1 MSVFCWRWFDWCTIR
16 RLSNAF
22 LLTQNISAN
31 GALSSEAVFSLQ
43 LCGVFS
49 LGNFEETSSAS
60 CLSHAHRTLPSTNL
74 HISVFHACTTHPKEV
89 LVSTGSKSFSYSWKK
104 SERSCLLRGFFGFF
118 SPQITKFETLRSYP
132 NFQNALLI
140 FLIFRNNYDKA
151 VTVGMYAGEEEEA
164 ERWDRE
170 KMRDRQTEAKE
181 KHTER
186 RMQKNKGSTYHMLG
200 CHK

>member
-31 GALSSEAVFSLQ
+31 SALSSEAVFSLQ

-104 SERSCLLRGFFGFF
+104 SERSCLLRVFLGFFPHKLQNLKLWEAIQISKMPCWSSWF
-118 SPQITKFETLRSYP
+118 SGTTTIKLWR
-132 NFQNALLI
+132 
-140 FLIFRNNYDKA
+140 
-151 VTVGMYAGEEEEA
+151 
-164 ERWDRE
+164 
-170 KMRDRQTEAKE
+170 
-181 KHTER
+181 
-186 RMQKNKGSTYHMLG
+186 
-200 CHK
+200 